1 MRNYSYNIM
10 FTGQVTGA
18 MPSANKVIVAI
29 NTCKCHCQTS
39 KSFIINICSCDKIS
53 RFLTEKSRFLAVN
66 YVASFFSNAQIWM
79 VFIIH
84 CMLHWAQGVACS
96 SRSNI

>member
-1 MRNYSYNIM
+1 M

-53 RFLTEKSRFLAVN
+53 RFLTEKSHFLAVTMLLHFLVMHRFGWSLSFTACYIGHKALHALVAVIFKAA
-66 YVASFFSNAQIWM
+66 YVLI
-79 VFIIH
+79 
-84 CMLHWAQGVACS
+84 
-96 SRSNI
+96 